1 MKFITQIESL
11 NETELLAL
19 LSAASVLRK
28 EKYFSEMLKI
38 MIYKKISH
46 KKIYEALLQTY
57 LFAGFPSALIL
68 LKKFNEVISRGKK
81 YDGYDLS
88 KYSNRG
94 IKNCRRIYGD
104 KFDKLILNIKTF
116 SPEMAEW
123 LIVEG
128 YGKVLGRK
136 GLTLKE
142 REVCIVS
149 ILSALKYKDQLY
161 SHINGAIRVKV
172 EYHFLQ
178 KVITNLRFISSK
190 STSKFGL
197 DVLNTYPSKKIK
209 HVEIRLLS

>member
-1 MKFITQIESL
+1 MLLKYITPIEL
-11 NETELLAL
+11 LKETELLAL

-28 EKYFSEMLKI
+28 NARFAEILKI
-38 MIYKKISH
+38 MIHKRISY

-57 LFAGFPSALIL
+57 LFAGFPSALIS
-68 LKKFNEVISRGKK
+68 LKKFNEVVGLGKN
-81 YDGYDLS
+81 YDGYDLH

-104 KFDKLILNIKTF
+104 KFDKLISNIKTF

-172 EYHFLQ
+172 DYSFLE
-178 KVITNLRFISSK
+178 KVITNLQFISTK
-190 STSKFGL
+190 SVTAFGL
-197 DVLNTYPSKKIK
+197 EVLNTYRYKKN
-209 HVEIRLLS
+209 